1 MKKKYAKA
9 SILYCLIS
17 SVAWAEHSPETIEDA
32 LIVTANKREEA
43 LNKVDGSVLV
53 KTGEELEQAGI
64 TQVQDL
70 ERVFPSLQ
78 IRSRGNRTYS
88 ATTIRGISSPDF
100 YSPSIRIYVGGVPQD
115 HQFLTQE
122 LINVERVELLRGPQG
137 TLYGGNAQAGVINII
152 TRSPKEGP
160 WLNLSGNYSKLKQGG
175 SFSGSMPLIE
185 DVLYGSASLR
195 WVKEPGQIDI
205 PSRGDKNIDSSKT
218 WLGKG
223 QLTFAPEDSPF
234 SAELS
239 FAHEDLDSHEE
250 LYLTDEQ
257 FRQKKYEGSIPELTR
272 RVNSYAFKVEYDFG
286 NSVLTSVTS
295 YQDRDIFRD
304 FIGGKWKEKHH
315 ATTQE
320 LRLNSNYSN
329 GISSVLG
336 GWFSDES
343 NKHHT
348 SAYPGYYGAAFNT
361 IKAESLALFG
371 EVKLPIAAQWDLTL
385 GGRLS
390 HEKSQI
396 DYAGRSGKMAVE
408 AFDNQVSN
416 NEFTPKAALGWQ
428 LTPDTRFYVSATKG
442 YKPGGFN
449 NIVSSANDRKP
460 YDTETSANY
469 ELGWHTSF
477 FNNAITLDS
486 AVYYIRSKDKQIY
499 VGPVG
504 MQSIRNAGKAE
515 SKGIELNSQIKPMQ
529 GVKFSLGGSVGKSNF
544 TDATDTTT
552 GVSYNGKRL
561 PYAPDVMLNAS
572 FDYMIDQTLLP
583 GNLYFNASARYY
595 SKSYFNEAN
604 TLEQGGY
611 TLYDTSL
618 SLEMAHGINVKLYG
632 ENLGNKKYRVSSFQQ
647 GNSTL
652 SMINKG
658 LNIGL
663 DVSVTL

>member
-1 MKKKYAKA
+1 MKKYAKA
-9 SILYCLIS
+9 SVLCCLIS
-17 SVAWAEHSPETIEDA
+17 PVAVAGHSSATTEDV
-32 LIVTANKREEA
+32 LIVTANKRAET
-43 LNKVDGSVLV
+43 LNKIDSSVLV

-70 ERVFPSLQ
+70 ERAFSGLQ
-78 IRSRGNRTYS
+78 IRSRGNRAYS
-88 ATTIRGISSPDF
+88 STTIRGISSPDY
-100 YSPSIRIYVGGVPQD
+100 YSPSVRIYVDGVPQD

-122 LINVERVELLRGPQG
+122 LINVERVEVLRGPQG

-160 WLNLSGNYSKLKQGG
+160 WLNLAGNYSKLKQGG
-175 SFSGSMPLIE
+175 SFSGSIPLIE
-185 DVLYGSASLR
+185 DILYGSASLR
-195 WVKEPGQIDI
+195 WVKEPGQIDA
-205 PSRGDKNIDSSKT
+205 PNRGDKNIDSSKT

-239 FAHEDLDSHEE
+239 FAHEDLNSHEE

-257 FRQKKYEGSIPELTR
+257 FRRKEYDGPIPDLTR
-272 RVNSYAFKVEYDFG
+272 RVNSYALKAEYDFG
-286 NSVLTSVTS
+286 NNVLTSVTS
-295 YQDRDIFRD
+295 YQDRDLSRN

-320 LRLNSNYSN
+320 LRLKSDYSN
-329 GISSVLG
+329 GITSVLG
-336 GWFSDES
+336 GWFSDEN
-343 NKHHT
+343 NKHHIGGY
-348 SAYPGYYGAAFNT
+348 ADYYGAASNT
-361 IKAESLALFG
+361 IKAKSLALFG
-371 EVKLPIAAQWDLTL
+371 EVKLPVASQWDLTL

-396 DYAGRSGKMAVE
+396 TYAGRSGKMAID
-408 AFDNQVSN
+408 AFNNQVSN

-428 LTPDTRFYVSATKG
+428 LTPDNRLYVSATKG

-449 NIVSSANDRKP
+449 NIVSFASDRKP
-460 YDTETSANY
+460 YETENSDNY

-477 FNNAITLDS
+477 FDNAITLNS

-499 VGPVG
+499 VGSAG

-515 SKGIELNSQIKPMQ
+515 SKGIELNSQIRPIQ
-529 GVKFSLGGSVGKSNF
+529 GLRISLGGNVGKSNF
-544 TDATDTTT
+544 THATDTTT

-572 FDYMIDQTLLP
+572 FDYLIDQTLLP
-583 GNLYFNASARYY
+583 GNLYLNASARHY

-604 TLEQGGY
+604 TLEQGAY
-611 TLYDTSL
+611 TLYDAAL
-618 SLEMAHGINVKLYG
+618 SLEMAHGVNVKLYG
-632 ENLGNKKYRVSSFQQ
+632 ENLGNKKYRVSGFQL
-647 GNSTL
+647 GNDMY
-652 SMINKG
+652 MISKG
-658 LNIGL
+658 LNVGL
-663 DVSVTL
+663 DVSVAL

>member
-1 MKKKYAKA
+1 MNKRYAKA
-9 SILYCLIS
+9 SVLCCLIS
-17 SVAWAEHSPETIEDA
+17 PIAWAEHSPEVTEDV

-43 LNKVDGSVLV
+43 LNKVNGSILA
-53 KTGEELEQAGI
+53 KTGEELAQANI

-70 ERVFPSLQ
+70 ERAFPGLQ

-100 YSPSIRIYVGGVPQD
+100 YSPSIRIYVDGVPQD

-160 WLNLSGNYSKLKQGG
+160 WLNLSGHYAKLKQGG
-175 SFSGSMPLIE
+175 SFSGSIPLIE
-185 DVLYGSASLR
+185 DTLYGGMSLR
-195 WVKEPGQIDI
+195 WVKEPGQIDA
-205 PSRGDKNIDSSKT
+205 PNRGDKNIDSSKT

-234 SAELS
+234 SAEFS
-239 FAHEDLDSHEE
+239 FAHEDLNSHEE

-257 FRQKKYEGSIPELTR
+257 FRRKEYDGPIPDLTR
-272 RVNSYAFKVEYDFG
+272 RVNSYALKAEYDFG
-286 NSVLTSVTS
+286 SSTLTSVTS

-329 GISSVLG
+329 GISSLLG

-343 NKHHT
+343 HQHHT
-348 SAYPGYYGAAFNT
+348 SYNNAQNK
-361 IKAESLALFG
+361 IKAKSLALFG
-371 EVKLPIAAQWDLTL
+371 EVKLPIASQWDLTL

-396 DYAGRSGKMAVE
+396 SYSGSDIMKID

-428 LTPDTRFYVSATKG
+428 LTPDTRFYLSATKG

-449 NIVSSANDRKP
+449 NIVSSANDSKP
-460 YDTETSANY
+460 YDTETSDNY
-469 ELGWHTSF
+469 EFGWHTSF
-477 FNNAITLDS
+477 FDNAMTLNS

-499 VGPVG
+499 VGSLG
-504 MQSIRNAGKAE
+504 TQSIRNAGKAE
-515 SKGIELNSQIKPMQ
+515 SKGIELNSQIRPMQ
-529 GVKFSLGGSVGKSNF
+529 GLKFSLGGSVGKSNF
-544 TDATDTTT
+544 TDAANTTT

-572 FDYMIDQTLLP
+572 FDYLIDQTLLP
-583 GNLYFNASARYY
+583 GNLYLNAGARYS
-595 SKSYFNEAN
+595 SKSYFDEAN

-611 TLYDTSL
+611 TLYDASL
-618 SLEMAHGINVKLYG
+618 SLEMAHGVNVKLYG
-632 ENLGNKKYRVSSFQQ
+632 ENLGDKKYRVSSFPM
-647 GNSTL
+647 GPNTL
-652 SMINKG
+652 SMLNKG
-658 LNIGL
+658 LNVGL
-663 DVSVTL
+663 DVSVDL

>member
-1 MKKKYAKA
+1 MKKRYAKA
-9 SILYCLIS
+9 SVLCCLIS
-17 SVAWAEHSPETIEDA
+17 PIAWAEHVPETTDDI

-43 LNKVDGSVLV
+43 LNKINGSILV

-70 ERVFPSLQ
+70 ERAFPGLQ
-78 IRSRGNRTYS
+78 IRSHGNRTYS
-88 ATTIRGISSPDF
+88 ATTIRGISSPDY
-100 YSPSIRIYVGGVPQD
+100 YSPSIRIYVDGVPQD

-175 SFSGSMPLIE
+175 SFSGSTSLIE
-185 DVLYGSASLR
+185 GILYGSTSLR
-195 WVKEPGQIDI
+195 WVKEPGQIDV

-239 FAHEDLDSHEE
+239 FAHEDLNSHEE

-257 FRQKKYEGSIPELTR
+257 FRRKEYNGAVPDLIR
-272 RVNSYAFKVEYDFG
+272 RVNSYALKAEYDFS
-286 NSVLTSVTS
+286 NSALTSVTS
-295 YQDRDIFRD
+295 YQDRSIFRN
-304 FIGGKWKEKHH
+304 FIGGKWKENHH

-320 LRLNSNYSN
+320 LRLNSDYSN

-343 NKHHT
+343 NKHLVG
-348 SAYPGYYGAAFNT
+348 AYPGYYSDSLNT
-361 IKAESLALFG
+361 IKTKSLALFG
-371 EVKLPIAAQWDLTL
+371 EVKLPVAAQWDLTL

-396 DYAGRSGKMAVE
+396 AYAGRSGDKAIS
-408 AFDNQVSN
+408 AFDNQASN

-428 LTPDTRFYVSATKG
+428 LTPETRVYVSATKG

-449 NIVSSANDRKP
+449 NIVSSAEDIKP
-460 YDTETSANY
+460 YDTETSDNY
-469 ELGWHTSF
+469 EFGWHTSF
-477 FNNAITLDS
+477 FNDAMTLSS
-486 AVYYIRSKDKQIY
+486 AVYYIHSKDKQIY
-499 VGPVG
+499 VGPIG

-515 SKGIELNSQIKPMQ
+515 SKGIELSSQIKPMQ
-529 GVKFSLGGSVGKSNF
+529 GLRFSLGGSIGKSNF
-544 TDATDTTT
+544 THATDTTT

-561 PYAPDVMLNAS
+561 PYAPDIMLNAS
-572 FDYMIDQTLLP
+572 VDYLINQTFLP
-583 GNLYFNASARYY
+583 GNLYVNMGARHY
-595 SKSYFNEAN
+595 SKSYFNETN
-604 TLEQGGY
+604 TLEQGAY
-611 TLYDTSL
+611 TLYDASL
-618 SLEMAHGINVKLYG
+618 SLEMAHGVNIKLYG
-632 ENLGNKKYRVSSFQQ
+632 ENLSNKKYRVSSFETVQ
-647 GNSTL
+647 TL
-652 SMINKG
+652 NMLSKG
-658 LNIGL
+658 LNVGL
-663 DVSVTL
+663 DVSIAL

>member
-1 MKKKYAKA
+1 MRKKYARA
-9 SILYCLIS
+9 SVLCCLIS
-17 SVAWAEHSPETIEDA
+17 PVVWAEHSSGATEDA

-53 KTGEELEQAGI
+53 KTGEELVQAGI

-70 ERVFPSLQ
+70 ERAFPGLQ

-100 YSPSIRIYVGGVPQD
+100 YSPSVRIYVDGVPQD

-137 TLYGGNAQAGVINII
+137 TLYGGNAQAGVINIV
-152 TRSPKEGP
+152 TRSPQEGP

-175 SFSGSMPLIE
+175 SFSGSIPLIE
-185 DVLYGSASLR
+185 DLLYGSTSLR
-195 WVKEPGQIDI
+195 WVKEPGQIDA
-205 PSRGDKNIDSSKT
+205 PNRGDKNIDSSKT
-218 WLGKG
+218 WLGRG
-223 QLTFAPEDSPF
+223 QLTFAPEDSSF

-250 LYLTDEQ
+250 LYLNDEQ
-257 FRQKKYEGSIPELTR
+257 FRRKEYDGPIPDLTR
-272 RVNSYAFKVEYDFG
+272 RVNSYAFKAEYDFG
-286 NSVLTSVTS
+286 DSVLTSVTS
-295 YQDRDIFRD
+295 YQDRDIYRD

-320 LRLNSNYSN
+320 LRLNSNFSN
-329 GISSVLG
+329 GITTVLG
-336 GWFSDES
+336 GWFSDEK

-348 SAYPGYYGAAFNT
+348 SGYPGYYGDAANT
-361 IKAESLALFG
+361 IKGKSLALFG
-371 EVKLPIAAQWDLTL
+371 EVKLPFASQWDLTL

-396 DYAGRSGKMAVE
+396 DYAGRSGMAAIE
-408 AFDNQVSN
+408 AFDNQVSSK
-416 NEFTPKAALGWQ
+416 EFTPKTALGWQ
-428 LTPDTRFYVSATKG
+428 LTPDTRFYLSATKG

-449 NIVSSANDRKP
+449 NIVSSANDSKP
-460 YDTETSANY
+460 YDTETSDNY

-477 FNNAITLDS
+477 FDNAVTLDS

-499 VGPVG
+499 VGPIG
-504 MQSIRNAGKAE
+504 AQFIRNVGKAE
-515 SKGIELNSQIKPMQ
+515 SKGIELSSQIKPMK
-529 GVKFSLGGSVGKSNF
+529 GLKFSLGGSAGKSNF
-544 TDATDTTT
+544 TDATDTE
-552 GVSYNGKRL
+552 NGINYDNKRL

-572 FDYMIDQTLLP
+572 FDYLIDQTLLP
-583 GNLYFNASARYY
+583 GNLYLNAGARYY

-611 TLYDTSL
+611 TLYDASL
-618 SLEMAHGINVKLYG
+618 SLEMAHGVNVKLYG
-632 ENLGNKKYRVSSFQQ
+632 ENLGDKKYRVSSFTV
-647 GNSTL
+647 GPNTL

-658 LNIGL
+658 LNVGL
-663 DVSVTL
+663 DVSVSL

>member
-1 MKKKYAKA
+1 MKRKYAKA
-9 SILYCLIS
+9 SVLCCLIS
-17 SVAWAEHSPETIEDA
+17 PMVWAEHSPEATEDT
-32 LIVTANKREEA
+32 LVVTANKREEA

-70 ERVFPSLQ
+70 ERAFPGLQ

-100 YSPSIRIYVGGVPQD
+100 YSPSIRIYVDGVPQD

-175 SFSGSMPLIE
+175 SFSGSIPLIE
-185 DVLYGSASLR
+185 DVLYGSTSLR
-195 WVKEPGQIDI
+195 WINESGQIDM
-205 PSRGDKNIDSSKT
+205 PDRGDKNIDSSKT

-257 FRQKKYEGSIPELTR
+257 FRQKTYKGSIPDLTR
-272 RVNSYAFKVEYDFG
+272 KVNSYTLKAEYDFG
-286 NSVLTSVTS
+286 NSTLTSVTS

-320 LRLNSNYSN
+320 LRLNSSYSN
-329 GISSVLG
+329 GISSILG
-336 GWFSDES
+336 GWFSDEN

-348 SAYPGYYGAAFNT
+348 SYNNANNK
-361 IKAESLALFG
+361 IKGKSLALFG

-396 DYAGRSGKMAVE
+396 DYSGSDIMKID

-428 LTPDTRFYVSATKG
+428 LTPDSRFYVSATKG

-449 NIVSSANDRKP
+449 NIVSSADNRKP
-460 YDTETSANY
+460 YDTETSDNY
-469 ELGWHTSF
+469 EFGWHTSF
-477 FNNAITLDS
+477 FNNAMTLDS

-499 VGPVG
+499 VGPIG

-515 SKGIELNSQIKPMQ
+515 SKGIELSSQIKPMQ
-529 GVKFSLGGSVGKSNF
+529 GLKFSLGGSVGKSNF
-544 TDATDTTT
+544 TDATDTTN
-552 GVSYNGKRL
+552 GISYNGKRL

-572 FDYMIDQTLLP
+572 VDYLIDQTLLP
-583 GNLYFNASARYY
+583 GNLYLNAGARYY

-611 TLYDTSL
+611 TLYDASL

-632 ENLGNKKYRVSSFQQ
+632 ENLGNKKYRLSSFQQ
-647 GNSTL
+647 GNTF
-652 SMINKG
+652 SMMSKG
-658 LNIGL
+658 LNVGL
-663 DVSVTL
+663 DVSVAL

>member
-9 SILYCLIS
+9 SVLCCLITP
-17 SVAWAEHSPETIEDA
+17 VVTWAEPSPEATEDV
-32 LIVTANKREEA
+32 LIVTANKRAEA
-43 LNKVDGSVLV
+43 LNKVNGSILV

-70 ERVFPSLQ
+70 ERAFPGLQ

-88 ATTIRGISSPDF
+88 ATTIRGISSPDY
-100 YSPSIRIYVGGVPQD
+100 YSPSIRIYVDGVPQD

-160 WLNLSGNYSKLKQGG
+160 WLNLSGHYSKLKQGG

-185 DVLYGSASLR
+185 DMLYGSMSLR
-195 WVKEPGQIDI
+195 WVKESGQIDA
-205 PSRGDKNIDSSKT
+205 PNRGDKNIDASKT

-223 QLTFAPEDSPF
+223 KLTFAPEDSPF

-239 FAHEDLDSHEE
+239 FAHEDLNSHEE

-257 FRQKKYEGSIPELTR
+257 FRQKKYDGSIPDLTR
-272 RVNSYAFKVEYDFG
+272 RVNSYALKAEYDFG
-286 NSVLTSVTS
+286 NNVLTSVTA

-320 LRLNSNYSN
+320 LRLNSSYSN
-329 GISSVLG
+329 GITHVLG
-336 GWFSDES
+336 GWFSDET
-343 NKHHT
+343 NKHYTRYNDAH
-348 SAYPGYYGAAFNT
+348 NK
-361 IKAESLALFG
+361 IKGKSLALFG
-371 EVKLPIAAQWDLTL
+371 EVKLPIASQWDLTL

-396 DYAGRSGKMAVE
+396 NYSGSDIMKID
-408 AFDNQVSN
+408 AFDNQVSS
-416 NEFTPKAALGWQ
+416 NEFIPKAALGWQ
-428 LTPDTRFYVSATKG
+428 LTPDSRFYLSATKG

-449 NIVSSANDRKP
+449 NIVSSINNRKP
-460 YDTETSANY
+460 YDTETSGNY
-469 ELGWHTSF
+469 EFGWHTSF
-477 FNNAITLDS
+477 FNNAMTLNS

-499 VGPVG
+499 VGPMG
-504 MQSIRNAGKAE
+504 GQFIRNAGKAE
-515 SKGIELNSQIKPMQ
+515 SKGIELSSQIKPMQ
-529 GVKFSLGGSVGKSNF
+529 GLRLSLGGSIGKSNF
-544 TDATDTTT
+544 TDTTR
-552 GVSYNGKRL
+552 GVSYKGKRL

-572 FDYMIDQTLLP
+572 FDYLIDQTLLP
-583 GNLYFNASARYY
+583 GNLYFNAATRYY
-595 SKSYFNEAN
+595 SKSYFDEAN

-611 TLYDTSL
+611 TLYDASL
-618 SLEMAHGINVKLYG
+618 SLEMDHGINVKLYG
-632 ENLGNKKYRVSSFQQ
+632 ENLGNKQYRVSSFQLMN
-647 GNSTL
+647 GTH
-652 SMINKG
+652 SMISKG
-658 LNIGL
+658 LNVGL
-663 DVSVTL
+663 DVSVAL

>member
-9 SILYCLIS
+9 SVLCCLITP
-17 SVAWAEHSPETIEDA
+17 VVTWAEHSPEATEDV
-32 LIVTANKREEA
+32 LIVTANKRAEA
-43 LNKVDGSVLV
+43 LNKVNGSILV

-70 ERVFPSLQ
+70 ERAFPGLQ

-88 ATTIRGISSPDF
+88 ATTIRGISSPDY
-100 YSPSIRIYVGGVPQD
+100 YSPSIRIYVDGVPQD

-160 WLNLSGNYSKLKQGG
+160 WLNLSGHYSKLKQGG
-175 SFSGSMPLIE
+175 SFSGSIPLIE
-185 DVLYGSASLR
+185 DMLYGSMSLR
-195 WVKEPGQIDI
+195 WVKEPGQIDA
-205 PSRGDKNIDSSKT
+205 PNRGDKNIDSSKT

-223 QLTFAPEDSPF
+223 KLTFAPEESPF

-239 FAHEDLDSHEE
+239 FAHEDLNSHEE

-257 FRQKKYEGSIPELTR
+257 FRRKEYDGLIPDVTR
-272 RVNSYAFKVEYDFG
+272 RVNSYALKAEYDFG
-286 NSVLTSVTS
+286 NNVLTSITA
-295 YQDRDIFRD
+295 YQDRDISRD

-329 GISSVLG
+329 GITSVLG
-336 GWFSDES
+336 GWFSDETS
-343 NKHHT
+343 RHHT
-348 SAYPGYYGAAFNT
+348 GAYMNYYSAALNT
-361 IKAESLALFG
+361 IKTKSLALFG
-371 EVKLPIAAQWDLTL
+371 EVKLPIASQWDLTL

-396 DYAGRSGKMAVE
+396 AYAGRSGMMAVD
-408 AFDNQVSN
+408 AFDNQVSS
-416 NEFTPKAALGWQ
+416 NEFIPKAALGWQ
-428 LTPDTRFYVSATKG
+428 LTPDTRFYLSATKG

-449 NIVSSANDRKP
+449 NIVSSANDKKP
-460 YDTETSANY
+460 YDTETSDNY
-469 ELGWHTSF
+469 EFGWHTSF
-477 FNNAITLDS
+477 FNDAMTLNS

-499 VGPVG
+499 VGPMG
-504 MQSIRNAGKAE
+504 GQFIRNAGKAE
-515 SKGIELNSQIKPMQ
+515 SKGIELSSQIKPIQ
-529 GVKFSLGGSVGKSNF
+529 GLRLSLGGSVGKSNF
-544 TDATDTTT
+544 TETTS
-552 GVSYNGKRL
+552 GVNYKGKRL

-572 FDYMIDQTLLP
+572 FDYLIDQTLLP
-583 GNLYFNASARYY
+583 GNLYFNAGTRYY
-595 SKSYFNEAN
+595 SKSYFDEAN

-611 TLYDTSL
+611 TLYDASL
-618 SLEMAHGINVKLYG
+618 SLEMDHGINVKLYG
-632 ENLGNKKYRVSSFQQ
+632 ENLGNKQYRVSSFQM
-647 GNSTL
+647 GNNTY

-658 LNIGL
+658 LNVGL
-663 DVSVTL
+663 DVSIAL